1 MASQLVEPIT
11 ALRNPPT
18 AVAAMPTVPEVPAAR
33 PVGYMPVVRTAAPV
47 PAPQGAEICSLRLQR
62 EANAVALSP
71 DGRRAVVGFQDHT
84 LQIWDLDA
92 RLLLHVLRGHKY
104 WVNDVDYSRDGTWI
118 ASASADKSIK
128 VWQASTGACKATL
141 QGHLLSVSAVA
152 FAGDRRRLASGS
164 WDKTVCIWDTEETS
178 PVQTLT
184 GHTDW
189 VHSVAWSPGGHH
201 VASASSD
208 HSVRVWD
215 VFAGTVDCV
224 LVGHLQ
230 TVSSVSFAANGVYLA
245 SGSLDGTV
253 RVWNLKE
260 GALAARLTQDTDGS
274 SVHSVTF
281 SAEGEMIVVACA
293 DRSIKVW
300 SLSTSEQLT
309 SLNGHEDPVQCVATT
324 SDGRAV
330 SCSHD
335 KTMRVWRL
343 PRPVAILTKAPPAL
357 VPRVAMLSPGRGA
370 VTRLSPRMQ
379 DLQAQLKESERRNQ
393 QLKAH
398 LSEAQSEASRG
409 DLSRSEVSRLQSGP
423 RAVINSAACLS
434 LWQSRPTASTL
445 HHWRSRS
452 EDPVPSEAAA
462 CRRGRQLQL
471 RRRLRDARRGI
482 LAARR
487 FSEEDVCCSTHGGR
501 YRSSTAM
508 LEHAAHDNGRFR
520 CAHHRCKGK
529 AYPCDQL
536 PSRLCNVRGLR
547 GRFAAR
553 NSKNDQ

>member
-409 DLSRSEVSRLQSGP
+409 DLSRSEVSRLQSGGDNVAEGATEDP
-423 RAVINSAACLS
+423 AARVPETPPKLKLPTSPAGSAKRMSAAP
-434 LWQSRPTASTL
+434 PTAAAT
-445 HHWRSRS
+445 
-452 EDPVPSEAAA
+452 AAA
-462 CRRGRQLQL
+462 PQCWSMLPTTMAGSGAPTT
-471 RRRLRDARRGI
+471 DARVKPIPVISCPAGSAMSGACGGALQPGTVKMI
-482 LAARR
+482 
-487 FSEEDVCCSTHGGR
+487 SEPVVQPPSLLSSGYLYGR
-501 YRSSTAM
+501 PRPV
-508 LEHAAHDNGRFR
+508 AH
-520 CAHHRCKGK
+520 
-529 AYPCDQL
+529 
-536 PSRLCNVRGLR
+536 
-547 GRFAAR
+547 
-553 NSKNDQ
+553 